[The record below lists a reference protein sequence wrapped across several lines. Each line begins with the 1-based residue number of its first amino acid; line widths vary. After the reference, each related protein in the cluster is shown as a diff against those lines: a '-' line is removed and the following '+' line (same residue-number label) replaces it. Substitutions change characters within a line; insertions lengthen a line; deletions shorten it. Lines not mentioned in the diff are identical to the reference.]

1 MPSSYEG
8 FGIVYLEGMAF
19 GLPAIAT
26 DSGAAH
32 EIITN
37 DRRDGFL
44 IPIGSAPELSIRLRD
59 LATDRDQLAKMG
71 ASALKRFARHP
82 TWEQS
87 MTTVREF
94 LLEIVEQARGRNLI
108 VTAPSAT

>member
-1 MPSSYEG
+1 M
-8 FGIVYLEGMAF
+8 

-37 DRRDGFL
+37 DRSDGFL

-59 LATDRDQLAKMG
+59 LDNRSRPTGKDGGGDAQAIRASPHVGAVDDHPSVNSCWKSLSKPVPEPDHYTAVRYLTAKATR
-71 ASALKRFARHP
+71 
-82 TWEQS
+82 
-87 MTTVREF
+87 
-94 LLEIVEQARGRNLI
+94 
-108 VTAPSAT
+108 